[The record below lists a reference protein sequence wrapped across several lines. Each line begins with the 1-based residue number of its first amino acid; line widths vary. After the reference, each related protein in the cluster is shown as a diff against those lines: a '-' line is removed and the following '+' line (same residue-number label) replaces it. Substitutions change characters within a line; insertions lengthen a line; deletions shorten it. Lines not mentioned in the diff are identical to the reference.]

1 MSNNSEEE
9 KEQVVSATE
18 NSVAVIENSDIKDLI
33 TLRNPQSCAD
43 IGRECTALH
52 HVFGVDI
59 YRKGNLNL
67 IESDILVYST
77 PSAIVFQNIQSGYK
91 EYLLS
96 IDDNGIGCVT
106 VHPSK

>member
-1 MSNNSEEE
+1 MSSNSEVEE
-9 KEQVVSATE
+9 IVATK
-18 NSVAVIENSDIKDLI
+18 SNSDVKDLT

-43 IGRECTALH
+43 IGRECTSLH

-67 IESDILVYST
+67 IESDIIVYST

-96 IDDNGIGCVT
+96 VDDNGIGCFT

>member
-9 KEQVVSATE
+9 KEQVVA
-18 NSVAVIENSDIKDLI
+18 AIENSDIKDLI